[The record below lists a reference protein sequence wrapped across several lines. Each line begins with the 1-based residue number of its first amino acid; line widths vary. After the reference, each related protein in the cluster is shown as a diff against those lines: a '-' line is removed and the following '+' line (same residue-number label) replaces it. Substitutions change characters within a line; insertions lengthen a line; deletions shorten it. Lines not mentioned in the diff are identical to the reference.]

1 MTTLATAQVTSTAAP
16 AAFFARWA
24 DMDTWP
30 QWNLD
35 MDWVR
40 LDGPFR
46 TGATG
51 TLKPKGGPKVPFVVR
66 SLVPDHEFVDDS
78 KLLGATLTFAHHV
91 TAQPDGGSLVEVA
104 VSMTG
109 PLARVWTRIMGKGL
123 RSSLQRDLD
132 GLAEAA
138 ERHGVSTPQTSTP
151 EASTPQPSTPA
162 VD

>member
-1 MTTLATAQVTSTAAP
+1 MTTLVTAQVTSPAAP
-16 AAFFARWA
+16 AAFFERWA
-24 DMDTWP
+24 DMATWP

-35 MDWVR
+35 TEWVR

-66 SLVPDHEFVDDS
+66 SMVADREFIDDS
-78 KLLGATLTFAHHV
+78 KLWGATLTFAHHV
-91 TAQPDGGSLVEVA
+91 TAQPDGGSLVEVT

-109 PLARVWTRIMGKGL
+109 PLARVWTAIMGKGV

-132 GLAEAA
+132 GLAEAT
-138 ERHGVSTPQTSTP
+138 ERHGVSTPQTSIPQT
-151 EASTPQPSTPA
+151 STPQPSTPA
-162 VD
+162 DD